1 MQTLVINQN
10 TILISCLLSLHK
22 IKNNSFFFNFFLSIL
37 DIYISSPEEY
47 YLVKD
52 TKRVGKL
59 ELCILF
65 NNIHILFRILSIRQ
79 YNRLLKSKKE
89 LRLAD

>member
-1 MQTLVINQN
+1 MKINLFFVI
-10 TILISCLLSLHK
+10 I
-22 IKNNSFFFNFFLSIL
+22 SIL

-59 ELCILF
+59 ELSILF
-65 NNIHILFRILSIRQ
+65 DYYWVDAKVSADF
-79 YNRLLKSKKE
+79 KKNVFK
-89 LRLAD
+89 RCSATMDAWFSCI